1 MSHNTI
7 QVPSDDYDRFVDA
20 ARAAAKP
27 ELGKLAQATIAAL
40 REMDAVGMFG
50 DVAAR
55 HLWDEYCW
63 QLQEGPYPTVHAH
76 HEGLRQPYIADDFS
90 PVRNAMTLL
99 LGSSATPHK

>member
-27 ELGKLAQATIAAL
+27 ELGKLVQATIAAL
-40 REMDAVGMFG
+40 REMDAVGMFC

-55 HLWDEYCW
+55 HLWDE
-63 QLQEGPYPTVHAH
+63 YPTVHAH
-76 HEGLRQPYIADDFS
+76 HEGLRQPYIADDYS